1 MWIHASEKEAAK
13 TRAYVWS
20 SFRDLFSVHVAL
32 GLGYGPWLRKAAF
45 GSVTAV
51 TVESPEVMVLLGDWQ
66 GTYLAVHHLYS
77 GRVLHVERTRM
88 VLKKGHCF
96 GDVKVYLMGL
106 MKKYR
111 EGKPVGSVSKAAADD
126 VVGEGRPVLAQFL
139 TEKLWDDGTPRQTS
153 TLTLFCEDGT
163 IKGSLND
170 RDTGRVLW
178 ASARDLGGLLDVME
192 ELLNVE
198 NTPWRE
204 GTKRAG
210 KDKRS

>member
-1 MWIHASEKEAAK
+1 
-13 TRAYVWS
+13 
-20 SFRDLFSVHVAL
+20 
-32 GLGYGPWLRKAAF
+32 
-45 GSVTAV
+45 
-51 TVESPEVMVLLGDWQ
+51 
-66 GTYLAVHHLYS
+66 
-77 GRVLHVERTRM
+77 M

-96 GDVKVYLMGL
+96 GDVKGYLMGL
-106 MKKYR
+106 MKKYQA
-111 EGKPVGSVSKAAADD
+111 GKTVGSVSKAAADD
-126 VVGEGRPVLAQFL
+126 VVGDSRPVLAQFL
-139 TEKLWDDGTPRQTS
+139 TEKFWEDGTARQTS

-178 ASARDLGGLLDVME
+178 ASARDLGSLLDVME